1 MDKVHDAGTPLMM
14 LVIWL
19 LLAAAL
25 GGLVLSPPRAAR
37 GPAVLSEP
45 LVPKGLVEDIEVV
58 APSRSRARTE
68 ATAGRSW
75 R

>member
-25 GGLVLSPPRAAR
+25 GGLVLSPPRVAR
-37 GPAVLSEP
+37 EPALLSDP
-45 LVPKGLVEDIEVV
+45 LVPNGLVENIEVV
-58 APSRSRARTE
+58 APSRPPARTE
-68 ATAGRSW
+68 AAVSRTW